1 MKFPDLNTQMDL
13 IKKGAEEIIP
23 EDELV
28 KKIEISI
35 KDNKPLAVKCGCDP
49 SRPDLH
55 IGHGVIL
62 RKMRDFQD
70 LGHDVTL
77 LIGDFTAMIG
87 DPTGKNKT
95 RPQLT
100 IEDTQINAKTYLEQA
115 TKILD
120 SKTLITRS
128 NSEWLGKM
136 NFNDIIALASKYTVA
151 RMLERDDFTKRYKSG
166 SPIALHEFLYPL
178 AQGYDS
184 VVMKSDIELGG
195 TDQKFNLLVGRDLQ
209 KDSGQ
214 TPQAIIT
221 TPLIEGLDGV
231 EKMSKSNDNY
241 IGFTDTPEDMFGK
254 VLSIPDEL
262 ILKYYEYCAG
272 SSVED
277 FSDFKSRFEKA
288 NPRDMKRELAC
299 KIIESYH
306 SKEDSVKAMEHFDQV
321 FIKKAIPDNI
331 DEYKIVEPERLLDVL
346 SRNNMVSSNGEAKRL
361 IKQGA
366 IKIDDIKVSDMN
378 LNLEVKEQVIKCGKR
393 KFLKIVL

>member
-1 MKFPDLNTQMDL
+1 
-13 IKKGAEEIIP
+13 
-23 EDELV
+23 
-28 KKIEISI
+28 
-35 KDNKPLAVKCGCDP
+35 
-49 SRPDLH
+49 
-55 IGHGVIL
+55 
-62 RKMRDFQD
+62 MRDFQD

-100 IEDTQINAKTYLEQA
+100 IDDTRINAKSYLDQA

-120 SKTLITRS
+120 PKTLITKN
-128 NSEWLGKM
+128 NSDWLGKM

-151 RMLERDDFTKRYKSG
+151 QMLERDDFTKRYKSG

-184 VVMKSDIELGG
+184 VVMKTDVELGG

-214 TPQAIIT
+214 EPQVIIT
-221 TPLIEGLDGV
+221 TPLIEGLDGI

-241 IGFTDTPEDMFGK
+241 IGFTDSPEDMFGK

-262 ILKYYEYCAG
+262 ILKYYEYCSDCSA
-272 SSVED
+272 EEFAE
-277 FSDFKSRFEKA
+277 FSNRFDGA

-299 KIIESYH
+299 RIIEIYH
-306 SKEDSVKAMEHFDQV
+306 SKEDSKKAMEHFDQV
-321 FIKKAIPDNI
+321 FVKKATPDNI
-331 DEYKIVEPERLLDVL
+331 DEYTMTSSERLLDVL
-346 SRNNMVSSNGEAKRL
+346 SKNSMVESNGEAKRL

-366 IKIDDIKVSDMN
+366 VKIDDVKVTDFNTM
-378 LNLEVKEQVIKCGKR
+378 LQVKEQVIKCGKR
-393 KFLKIVL
+393 KFLKIVQ

>member
-13 IKKGAEEIIP
+13 IKKGTEEIIP
-23 EDELV
+23 EEELV
-28 KKIEISI
+28 KKIEKSI
-35 KDNKPLAVKCGCDP
+35 KEQSPLAVKCGCDP

-55 IGHGVIL
+55 LGHGVIL

-100 IEDTQINAKTYLEQA
+100 IEDTRINAKSYLDQA

-120 SKTLITRS
+120 PKTLITKN
-128 NSEWLGKM
+128 NSDWLGEM
-136 NFNDIIALASKYTVA
+136 SFNDVVALASKYTVA

-184 VVMKSDIELGG
+184 VVMKTDIELGG

-214 TPQAIIT
+214 DPQVIIT
-221 TPLIEGLDGV
+221 TPLIEGLDGF

-241 IGFTDTPEDMFGK
+241 VGFTDTPEDMFGK
-254 VLSIPDEL
+254 VLSIPDDL
-262 ILKYYEYCAG
+262 ILKYYEYCTG
-272 SSVED
+272 SSIED
-277 FSDFKSRFEKA
+277 LANFKTRFEGA

-306 SKEDSVKAMEHFDQV
+306 SKEDSQKAMEHFDQV
-321 FIKKAIPDNI
+321 FVKKTIPDNI
-331 DEYKIVEPERLLDVL
+331 DEYKMIESERLLDIL
-346 SRNNMVSSNGEAKRL
+346 SKNSMVASNGEAKRL

-366 IKIDDIKVSDMN
+366 IKIDDVKVDDTN
-378 LNLEVKEQVIKCGKR
+378 LVLEVKEQVIKCGKR
-393 KFLKIVL
+393 KFLKIIK